1 MTAGRRGSDARGVQ
15 RWTGVVGV
23 LCRVVPDGEPER
35 GGRTS
40 ARVTSEDAT
49 RGRCLFG
56 SVGDRSRR
64 GEAMFSGGWGRFG
77 QWRGSRVGSY
87 AGAVDTI
94 PYPSANENTF
104 IKNDA
109 PKSNVD

>member
-1 MTAGRRGSDARGVQ
+1 
-15 RWTGVVGV
+15 
-23 LCRVVPDGEPER
+23 
-35 GGRTS
+35 
-40 ARVTSEDAT
+40 
-49 RGRCLFG
+49 
-56 SVGDRSRR
+56 
-64 GEAMFSGGWGRFG
+64 MFSGGWGRFG